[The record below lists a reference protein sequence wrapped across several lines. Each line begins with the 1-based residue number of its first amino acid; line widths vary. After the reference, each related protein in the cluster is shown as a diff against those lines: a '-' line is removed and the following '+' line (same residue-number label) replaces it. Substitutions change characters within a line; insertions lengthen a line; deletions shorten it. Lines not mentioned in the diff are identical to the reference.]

1 MPFLHFL
8 GVRLHLKSYKTN
20 KHRLNNILLSLTII
34 KVKPVNH
41 INKQIITAGFYYS
54 SRNKI
59 VEARSTSIHSIT
71 RHKKLRIIETS

>member
-20 KHRLNNILLSLTII
+20 KHRLNNILSMII

-71 RHKKLRIIETS
+71 RHKKLHIIETS